1 MTKVFQDVSGR
12 PAGVSISLI
21 TITLNCRGVI
31 KDCLDSVVKQ
41 HGSPCEHIVVD
52 GASTDGTL
60 DIVRGFGHLTEV
72 ISEPDDGIYDALNKG
87 VRRVSGDIVG
97 FLHSDDLLAHPDVLT
112 RITEAF
118 EDPEVDAVYGDL
130 VYVDAVNTDCVIR
143 LWRAGEFQPR
153 CLRRGW
159 MPPHPTLY
167 VRRHWFE
174 RLGGFDTRYRIAGDY
189 DFILRLFSQPDFKAV
204 YLPGVMVKMRQGGSS
219 NESLR
224 QIVLKTRE
232 DYAALRRSGV
242 GGFMSLFSK
251 NFRKVHQFFI
261 R

>member
-1 MTKVFQDVSGR
+1 MSTVLPKAPGKA
-12 PAGVSISLI
+12 AGVSISLI
-21 TITLNCRGVI
+21 TITLNCRDVI
-31 KDCLDSVVKQ
+31 GDCLDSVVKQ
-41 HGSPCEHIVVD
+41 QGETFEHIVVD
-52 GASTDGTL
+52 GVSTDGTL
-60 DIVRGFGHLTEV
+60 DIVRRFGHLSEV

-87 VRRVSGDIVG
+87 VRHVTGDVVG
-97 FLHSDDLLAHPDVLT
+97 FLHSDDLMAHADVLT
-112 RITEAF
+112 QIKEGF
-118 EDPEVDAVYGDL
+118 KDPEVDAVYGDL
-130 VYVDAVNTDCVIR
+130 TYVDAVDTDRVIR
-143 LWRAGEFQPR
+143 LWRAGEFHPG

-224 QIVLKTRE
+224 QIILKTRE

-251 NFRKVHQFFI
+251 NFRKVHQFFV

>member
-1 MTKVFQDVSGR
+1 VLKKEPGKPADVS
-12 PAGVSISLI
+12 VSLI
-21 TITLNCRGVI
+21 TITLNCRDVI
-31 KDCLDSVVKQ
+31 GHCLDSVVKQ
-41 HGSPCEHIVVD
+41 EGETCEHIVVD
-52 GASTDGTL
+52 GVSTDGTL
-60 DIVRGFGHLTEV
+60 DIVRRFGHLSEV

-87 VRRVSGDIVG
+87 VRHVTGDVVG
-97 FLHSDDLLAHPDVLT
+97 FLHSDDLMAHGDVLT
-112 RITEAF
+112 QIKEAF
-118 EDPEVDAVYGDL
+118 KDPEVDAVYGDL
-130 VYVDAVNTDCVIR
+130 VYVDALNTDRVIR
-143 LWRAGEFQPR
+143 LWRAGEFHPR

-167 VRRHWFE
+167 VRRPWFE

-204 YLPGVMVKMRQGGSS
+204 YLPGVMVKMRLGGSS

-224 QIVLKTRE
+224 QIILKTRE

-251 NFRKVHQFFI
+251 NFRKVHQFFV